1 MTPEIVLTREEIDE
15 IITKC
20 ANELNSMYQNS
31 DKIPVLIGVL
41 NSMYQNSDKIP
52 VLIGVLKGALPFM
65 MDLIKKL
72 NFDFIMDFIQV
83 TSYSGTSS
91 TGVIHL
97 KKDITTDIRGKDVV
111 IVEDIIDTGLTLN
124 YLKQYIQLN
133 YNPRDIKICCF
144 VDKKPLRK
152 VDLTADVV
160 GITMNQA
167 KFLVG
172 YGFDYNE
179 IGRNIDHVFVP
190 TKKQLEDWDKKLKN
204 N

>member
-15 IITKC
+15 IITNC
-20 ANELNSMYQNS
+20 ANE
-31 DKIPVLIGVL
+31 L

>member
-20 ANELNSMYQNS
+20 ANE
-31 DKIPVLIGVL
+31 L

-111 IVEDIIDTGLTLN
+111 IVEDIIDTGLTF
-124 YLKQYIQLN
+124 
-133 YNPRDIKICCF
+133 C
-144 VDKKPLRK
+144 
-152 VDLTADVV
+152 
-160 GITMNQA
+160 
-167 KFLVG
+167 
-172 YGFDYNE
+172 
-179 IGRNIDHVFVP
+179 
-190 TKKQLEDWDKKLKN
+190 W
-204 N
+204 

>member
-1 MTPEIVLTREEIDE
+1 MAPEIVLSREEIDE
-15 IITKC
+15 IITKV
-20 ANELNSMYQNS
+20 ADELNAMYEN
-31 DKIPVLIGVL
+31 K
-41 NSMYQNSDKIP
+41 NTIP

-72 NFDFIMDFIQV
+72 KFDLVIDFIQV

-97 KKDITTDIRGKDVV
+97 KKDITTDIKSRDVI

-133 YNPRDIKICCF
+133 YSPRDIKIVCF

-152 VDLTADVV
+152 VDLKADVV

-179 IGRNIDHVFVP
+179 IGRNIGYVFVP
-190 TKKQLEDWDKKLKN
+190 SKKQLEEWDKKLKEN
-204 N
+204 

>member
-1 MTPEIVLTREEIDE
+1 MSPEIILNKEEIDE
-15 IITKC
+15 VITEV
-20 ANELNSMYQNS
+20 ANKLNNFYKDS
-31 DKIPVLIGVL
+31 DR
-41 NSMYQNSDKIP
+41 IP

-72 NFDFIMDFIQV
+72 TFDLEMDFIQV

-97 KKDITTDIRGKDVV
+97 KKDITTNIKDRDVI
-111 IVEDIIDTGLTLN
+111 IVEDIVDTGLTLN

-133 YNPRDIKICCF
+133 YSPRDIKICCF

-152 VDLTADVV
+152 VQLEPDIV
-160 GITMNQA
+160 GVTMTQA

-179 IGRNIDHVFVP
+179 IGRNIDYVFVP
-190 TKKQLEDWDKKLKN
+190 TKKQLEEWDRKFKN

>member
-1 MTPEIVLTREEIDE
+1 MSANEIVFSKEEIDQIVSRVADKLNE
-15 IITKC
+15 EYKTK
-20 ANELNSMYQNS
+20 NT
-31 DKIPVLIGVL
+31 IPVF
-41 NSMYQNSDKIP
+41 
-52 VLIGVLKGALPFM
+52 IGVLKGAMPFM
-65 MDLIKKL
+65 MDLIKKCD
-72 NFDFIMDFIQV
+72 FDLKTDFIQV

-97 KKDITTDIRGKDVV
+97 KKDISEDIKGKDVV

-133 YNPRDIKICCF
+133 YNPRSIKIVCF

-152 VDLTADVV
+152 VELTADIAGVT
-160 GITMNQA
+160 INQN

-179 IGRNIDHVFVP
+179 LGRNYDYVFVP
-190 TKKQLEDWDKKLKN
+190 SKKQLTDWDKKLQQDKK
-204 N
+204 

>member
-1 MTPEIVLTREEIDE
+1 MSPEIVLTKEQIDE
-15 IITKC
+15 TITEVADK
-20 ANELNSMYQNS
+20 LNKMYENTDS
-31 DKIPVLIGVL
+31 
-41 NSMYQNSDKIP
+41 IP

-72 NFDFIMDFIQV
+72 KFDIIIDFIQV

-97 KKDITTDIRGKDVV
+97 KKDITTNIKNKDVI

-133 YNPRDIKICCF
+133 YQPRDVKIVCF

-152 VDLTADVV
+152 VDLEPDVT
-160 GITMNQA
+160 GIVMTEA
-167 KFLVG
+167 KYLVG

-179 IGRNIDHVFVP
+179 IGRNIGYVFVP
-190 TKKQLEDWDKKLKN
+190 TKKQLEEWDRKLKN
-204 N
+204 

>member
-1 MTPEIVLTREEIDE
+1 MGISEIVFTKEELDE
-15 IITKC
+15 IVGRVADKL
-20 ANELNSMYQNS
+20 NETFQKS
-31 DKIPVLIGVL
+31 DSIPVF
-41 NSMYQNSDKIP
+41 
-52 VLIGVLKGALPFM
+52 IGVLKGAMPFM
-65 MDLIKKL
+65 MDLIKKC
-72 NFDFIMDFIQV
+72 NFDLKTDFIQA

-97 KKDITTDIRGKDVV
+97 KKDITEDIKGKDVV

-133 YNPRDIKICCF
+133 YNPRSIKIVCL

-152 VDLTADVV
+152 VDLQPDIA
-160 GITMNQA
+160 GAIINQN

-179 IGRNIDHVFVP
+179 IGRNIDYVFVP
-190 TKKQLEDWDKKLKN
+190 TKKQLVERDKKNK
-204 N
+204 

>member
-1 MTPEIVLTREEIDE
+1 MSACEIVFTREDINSIVQRVAD
-15 IITKC
+15 KL
-20 ANELNSMYQNS
+20 NEEFSNSTS
-31 DKIPVLIGVL
+31 IPVF
-41 NSMYQNSDKIP
+41 
-52 VLIGVLKGALPFM
+52 IGVLKGALPFM
-65 MDLIKKL
+65 MDLIKKCT
-72 NFDFIMDFIQV
+72 FDLKTDFIQV

-97 KKDITTDIRGKDVV
+97 KKDISEDIRGKDVV

-133 YNPRDIKICCF
+133 YNPRSIKIVCL

-152 VDLTADVV
+152 VNLQPDISGA
-160 GITMNQA
+160 IINQN

-179 IGRNIDHVFVP
+179 LGRNIDYVFVLI
-190 TKKQLEDWDKKLKN
+190 KKQIIEWDKKLNLEKK
-204 N
+204 

>member
-1 MTPEIVLTREEIDE
+1 MSPEIVLSTEEIDE
-15 IITKC
+15 IVTNVANQLNKMYENTK
-20 ANELNSMYQNS
+20 
-31 DKIPVLIGVL
+31 
-41 NSMYQNSDKIP
+41 KIP

-72 NFDFIMDFIQV
+72 NFDLVIDFIQV

-97 KKDITTDIRGKDVV
+97 KKDITTDIKGKDVI

-124 YLKQYIQLN
+124 YLKQYIQMN
-133 YNPRDIKICCF
+133 YQPADIKIVCF

-152 VDLTADVV
+152 VDLKADIA

-179 IGRNIDHVFVP
+179 IGRNINYVFVP
-190 TKKQLEDWDKKLKN
+190 TKKQLEDWDKKLKEN
-204 N
+204 K